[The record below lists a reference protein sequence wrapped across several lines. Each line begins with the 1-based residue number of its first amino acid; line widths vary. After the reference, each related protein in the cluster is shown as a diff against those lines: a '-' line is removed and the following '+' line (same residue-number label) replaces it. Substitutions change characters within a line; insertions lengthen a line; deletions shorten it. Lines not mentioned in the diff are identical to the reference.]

1 MNTGSPTRKLPA
13 FMRFAEL
20 MSSLLPQSVK
30 QSIYRQPFLSSM
42 IRSRLNSFAPTGLTE
57 VVVSGGILR
66 GARLKLDLKSE
77 KYYWLGTYE
86 PQLVSGFH
94 QFCKSGK
101 VVYDVGAN
109 IGYTALAFSRL
120 LGPDGKVFAFEPLPD
135 NAKRVQENVSLNQL
149 GSAIQ
154 LVPCAVS
161 DCEGQ
166 ESFMVHDEHAM
177 GKLVGSKGRDIEY
190 SVRLEVPSLRL
201 DDFVYRDGNPCPDIV
216 KIDIEGGGV
225 KAIPGML
232 RLLSEGRPVVL
243 MEWHGPEERQVA
255 WAALSKNQYR
265 VYKMKKGY
273 PEVIGLEGLEWKEYV
288 VAVPP
293 HPEEGRSVI
302 SNDYS

>member
-135 NAKRVQENVSLNQL
+135 NAKRVQEKTSPLTSKRL
-149 GSAIQ
+149 ESAIQ

-177 GKLVGSKGRDIEY
+177 GKLVGSKGRVFGPARSTVEY
-190 SVRLEVPSLRL
+190 SVEMRVSLGLARRLTVSP
-201 DDFVYRDGNPCPDIV
+201 FP
-216 KIDIEGGGV
+216 
-225 KAIPGML
+225 
-232 RLLSEGRPVVL
+232 
-243 MEWHGPEERQVA
+243 
-255 WAALSKNQYR
+255 
-265 VYKMKKGY
+265 
-273 PEVIGLEGLEWKEYV
+273 
-288 VAVPP
+288 
-293 HPEEGRSVI
+293 
-302 SNDYS
+302 